1 MKPPTTSGSS
11 RAAVPLLL
19 LCLAVLAAAG
29 CGGGAAGSGG
39 NGVTVW
45 MYPVIMDP
53 KANAAYWDGVEK
65 GFERAHPGTD
75 LRIEQQPWVNRDQ
88 KLATALGGGKG
99 PDVVLLGPD
108 QIPQYQ
114 ANGVLRPVDRALGK
128 ARAAFR
134 PTALAAMTQDGELY
148 AAPIYHTVTST
159 LYNRRLL
166 AKAGIKEPPATW
178 AALKAA
184 APRLKRAGVATLDYS
199 ASGEAS
205 LNMSFYPLL
214 WQAGGR
220 VFDESGKKTAF
231 GGPEG
236 VEALTFLVRLYREGA
251 VPRSALTN
259 ANLFTDQALGRQ
271 QVAMGYTNTPAD
283 AALAAQA
290 WGKGNVIVGPALAG
304 PRKRVGFG
312 MPGGLG
318 INAAS
323 RNTAG
328 AEKFVAYMMAPAQIA
343 SLGRAGGFFS
353 PRTDVTVPGTGAH
366 AKEYEAAL
374 AYAFPGEPHR
384 AARQVQAL
392 LAPEIQAA
400 LTGEKSPR
408 EALAAAAEA
417 GDALLARQR

>member
-1 MKPPTTSGSS
+1 MKTGFT
-11 RAAVPLLL
+11 RAAAPLVL

-29 CGGGAAGSGG
+29 CGAGGGGSSA
-39 NGVTVW
+39 NQVTVW

-53 KANAAYWDGVEK
+53 KANAAYWGGVEK

-75 LRIEQQPWVNRDQ
+75 LRIEQQPWENRDQ
-88 KLATALGGGKG
+88 KLATAFGGGKG

-114 ANGVLRPVDRALGK
+114 ANGVLRPVDGAIRS
-128 ARAAFR
+128 ARAAYR
-134 PTALAAMTQDGELY
+134 PAALKAMTLDGKVY

-166 AKAGIKEPPATW
+166 AKAGLKEPPATW

-184 APRLKRAGVATLDYS
+184 APKLKRAGIATLDYS

-220 VFDESGKKTAF
+220 VFDESGRRTAF
-231 GGPEG
+231 AGPEG
-236 VEALTFLVRLYREGA
+236 VEALTFLVELYRAGA

-290 WGKGNVIVGPALAG
+290 WGSDNVIVGPALGG
-304 PRKRVGFG
+304 PRKQVVFG

-318 INAAS
+318 INAAG

-328 AEKFVAYMMAPAQIA
+328 AERFVAYMTQPAQIA
-343 SLGRAGGFFS
+343 ALGRAGGFFS
-353 PRTDVTVPGTGAH
+353 PRSDVTVPGTGAH

-384 AARQVQAL
+384 AARQLQAL

-408 EALAAAAEA
+408 EALTAAAEA
-417 GDALLARQR
+417 GDDLLARQR